1 MLRASSFSTTCSC
14 AHHPLPLLLA
24 DPPHRRTSLT
34 ATPTAATPTA
44 ATPTTATMALN
55 LLALAGT
62 TALVASKSISVG
74 APFTKELGRDRR
86 IVNGVDADQG
96 EWPWFV
102 SLRSAYGG
110 DHFCGGVGD
119 RQGGGVV
126 GVGHRSRWWRM
137 SSL

>member
-1 MLRASSFSTTCSC
+1 
-14 AHHPLPLLLA
+14 
-24 DPPHRRTSLT
+24 
-34 ATPTAATPTA
+34 
-44 ATPTTATMALN
+44 MALN

-110 DHFCGGVGD
+110 DHFCGGSLVAGDVVMTAAHCVPGTSASDVVVNVGSYRLD
-119 RQGGGVV
+119 NPDSGVRV
-126 GVGHRSRWWRM
+126 TVQVQCLRHHF
-137 SSL
+137 